1 MPRSVATAPHAPTER
16 DSAASRYDDR
26 LDSNRWRSSRLA
38 PVAAATARAHGL
50 PSGSVMATSVGF
62 ETRRTSLALVHAVPL
77 RARDRERQARRW
89 LNFAVAA
96 AGILVTSPLMLLI
109 TVLIRLTSRGPVL
122 FTQARIGLDRRAPS
136 PGGRDNPRAPAL
148 GGHPLTPF
156 QIPPL
161 HSRPDT

>member
-1 MPRSVATAPHAPTER
+1 MPRSVATVPHAPTER
-16 DSAASRYDDR
+16 DSAGPRSDDR
-26 LDSNRWRSSRLA
+26 LDSNRWRSGRLA

-122 FTQARIGLDRRAPS
+122 FTQARIGLDRRGLSRARGHTRGGPR
-136 PGGRDNPRAPAL
+136 PGGDPV
-148 GGHPLTPF
+148 PLF
-156 QIPPL
+156 QIPT
-161 HSRPDT
+161 HA

>member
-1 MPRSVATAPHAPTER
+1 MPRSVATVPHAPTER
-16 DSAASRYDDR
+16 DSAAPRYDDR
-26 LDSNRWRSSRLA
+26 LDSNRWRSGRLA

-109 TVLIRLTSRGPVL
+109 AVLIDRKSTRLNSSHLVISYAV
-122 FTQARIGLDRRAPS
+122 FC
-136 PGGRDNPRAPAL
+136 
-148 GGHPLTPF
+148 
-156 QIPPL
+156 
-161 HSRPDT
+161 

>member
-122 FTQARIGLDRRAPS
+122 FTQARIGLDRRARSRARRHPPGRLH
-136 PGGRDNPRAPAL
+136 PGGKPFTL
-148 GGHPLTPF
+148 LQLHPMPV
-156 QIPPL
+156 
-161 HSRPDT
+161 

>member
-26 LDSNRWRSSRLA
+26 LCHIRWRCSRLA

-109 TVLIRLTSRGPVL
+109 AVLIRLTSRGPVL
-122 FTQARIGLDRRAPS
+122 FTQARIGLDRRGVFLARGENRAGPR
-136 PGGRDNPRAPAL
+136 PGVE
-148 GGHPLTPF
+148 PLYPVP
-156 QIPPL
+156 I
-161 HSRPDT
+161 R